1 MCDLQNRILDSL
13 IFYPLHYPVT
23 PIAYDKAD
31 DYYQLSIKLLKGY
44 NMYYPISFELPAIIN
59 YENLYLDEQISDP
72 QIASKEF
79 DDEVHRRNEI
89 VLGDLYQEY
98 AEIYTKPPC
107 QNLNIA
113 FDYYSA
119 ALTCYENYQH
129 LAGQNRLS
137 DCINQ
142 ILHLE
147 NLTDKRYKTY
157 SLFSGEEVPNI
168 VHKELQK

>member
-1 MCDLQNRILDSL
+1 MCDIQNRILDSL

-59 YENLYLDEQISDP
+59 YE
-72 QIASKEF
+72 K
-79 DDEVHRRNEI
+79 
-89 VLGDLYQEY
+89 
-98 AEIYTKPPC
+98 
-107 QNLNIA
+107 NIA